1 MKSGQYEGLKSW
13 KRLFFTLL
21 PSCLFVQ
28 KTTLSTLYLTDSE
41 DAATPPAH
49 RDGEIDREIGGSKS
63 NNCTWNPGCCCVGNA
78 YQNSAW

>member
-1 MKSGQYEGLKSW
+1 MSFRAKDDI
-13 KRLFFTLL
+13 
-21 PSCLFVQ
+21 VNIV
-28 KTTLSTLYLTDSE
+28 LTDSEE

-63 NNCTWNPGCCCVGNA
+63 NNCTWNPGCCYVGNA